1 MFPLTRKKCVSQG
14 SRMLFFIP
22 TVHSPELSSL
32 TGLVIDQP
40 KATVG
45 AMQGRAEP
53 TRDQG
58 LVVPEGRQVRSYLAS
73 TSAASLSPPGQ
84 GVRGRDSEPE
94 FSHSTRS
101 LGHVTGLS
109 VLRCQ
114 IPDLA
119 T

>member
-84 GVRGRDSEPE
+84 GVKEGTQSRSSPIPPGPLGTLQDSV
-94 FSHSTRS
+94 S
-101 LGHVTGLS
+101 
-109 VLRCQ
+109 
-114 IPDLA
+114 
-119 T
+119 

>member
-1 MFPLTRKKCVSQG
+1 
-14 SRMLFFIP
+14 MLFFTP

-32 TGLVIDQP
+32 TELIIDQP

-53 TRDQG
+53 TRDQR

-73 TSAASLSPPGQ
+73 TSAASLSLPGH
-84 GVRGRDSEPE
+84 GERGRDSEPE
-94 FSHSTRS
+94 FYHSTQS
-101 LGHVTGLS
+101 LGHIRGFS

-114 IPDLA
+114 IPDLP